1 VGTRARPGSTP
12 TARWVEL
19 RVTDSGPGI
28 SQKVLKNLFVP
39 FYTTKNQGTGL
50 GLAICQRLVQSA
62 GGSIEV
68 NTHEG
73 AGTTFTVVLP
83 TSDDPLVPAASES
96 EGSELIVE
104 RLDSGAPFRV

>member
-1 VGTRARPGSTP
+1 MAASGG
-12 TARWVEL
+12 WVEL

-50 GLAICQRLVQSA
+50 GLAISQRLVQSA
-62 GGSIEV
+62 GGAIEV
-68 NTHEG
+68 KTHEG

-83 TSDDPLVPAASES
+83 ASDDPLVPSASET
-96 EGSELIVE
+96 EAAQVTVE
-104 RLDSGAPFRV
+104 TPEPAARA